1 MRKLLKRKIVAQNGI
16 CAICLEEF
24 TDYGDIVPY
33 ADVGIMQSI
42 FSSMQSIFSSAVRL
56 RGSMVSEKPGSR
68 AGELKMDWT
77 EPPR

>member
-1 MRKLLKRKIVAQNGI
+1 MRKVMKRKIAEQGGRCGI
-16 CAICLEEF
+16 CHEDF
-24 TDYGDIVPY
+24 SDYNDVVPY
-33 ADVGIMQSI
+33 ADIGI
-42 FSSMQSIFSSAVRL
+42 MQSIFSSAVRL